1 MGKDHDQWITIGDRE
16 AVHSGVLRATRG
28 RTVTARRCPATH
40 TSFLEPPSEQAH
52 LPAEQ
57 PSSREDPRLPAADAH
72 PCRPRDSRVPP
83 QQGSRPSV
91 RLICSTGH
99 DVLPTDNRL
108 RRREDFAT
116 AVRRGRRAGRP
127 LLVVHLRSGSTDP
140 HASGESAPPTRA
152 GFVVSKA
159 VGGAVVRNQV
169 KRRLRH
175 LMRERLSELRPGSL
189 VVVRALPGAG
199 DADHAQLA
207 RDLDAALQ
215 RLQGRGAR

>member
-1 MGKDHDQWITIGDRE
+1 M
-16 AVHSGVLRATRG
+16 
-28 RTVTARRCPATH
+28 
-40 TSFLEPPSEQAH
+40 
-52 LPAEQ
+52 
-57 PSSREDPRLPAADAH
+57 
-72 PCRPRDSRVPP
+72 
-83 QQGSRPSV
+83 
-91 RLICSTGH
+91 
-99 DVLPTDNRL
+99 LPTENRL

-127 LLVVHLRSGSTDP
+127 LLVVHLRSGASNP
-140 HASGESAPPTRA
+140 HAPGESAPPARA

-175 LMRERLSELRPGSL
+175 LVRDRLAELPPGSL

-199 DADHAQLA
+199 DAEHAQLS

-215 RLQGRGAR
+215 RLLGGGAR